1 MLQPGHAEGSEAYV
15 DPLVV
20 KFRDIIE
27 AAEMLTSNSGLRV
40 PVKYLVT
47 TQSVCIYFAG
57 QGKLHYAPTEDDGVF
72 GEFTSGRWFRRV
84 ATPLVSNFG
93 WFCPHNQS
101 PIMYDAQLPDGVSL
115 LMLGIFIDG
124 THLAH
129 DGSTKALPVYLTL
142 GNIDSSVA
150 R

>member
-1 MLQPGHAEGSEAYV
+1 MLQPGHEEGSEAYV

-40 PVKYLVT
+40 PVKYLET
-47 TQSVCIYFAG
+47 TQSVCIYSAG
-57 QGKLHYAPTEDDGVF
+57 QGKLHYAPTEDDSVF

-93 WFCPHNQS
+93 WFCRHDQS
-101 PIMYDAQLPDGVSL
+101 VMCDAQLPAGDSL